1 LGIHRCYPGT
11 GCICI
16 PSRTD
21 IEALAEWVRASGG
34 LREITVSNWCLFRY
48 YGVINRNLL
57 YPHLM
62 IRLEQY
68 IQLAGYF
75 IDPVSSVVPYVV

>member
-21 IEALAEWVRASGG
+21 IEALAEWVRDFW
-34 LREITVSNWCLFRY
+34 LDWVR
-48 YGVINRNLL
+48 
-57 YPHLM
+57 
-62 IRLEQY
+62 
-68 IQLAGYF
+68 
-75 IDPVSSVVPYVV
+75 

>member
-21 IEALAEWVRASGG
+21 IEALAEWVRASSG
-34 LREITVSNWCLFRY
+34 LREITVSN
-48 YGVINRNLL
+48 
-57 YPHLM
+57 
-62 IRLEQY
+62 
-68 IQLAGYF
+68 
-75 IDPVSSVVPYVV
+75 